1 MQTERKEE
9 KDKMKKKTVLA
20 LVLVL
25 ALSLSLFAGCSSSSD
40 DAQGDT
46 ATDDTAKV
54 YTIATD
60 TTFMPFEFQD
70 DNGNYVGVDVD
81 LLAAIAEDQGFE
93 YELQPLGFDAAC
105 AALESDQVDGV
116 IAGMSITDVRKEKYD
131 FSDAYFDS
139 GVCVAVKSDSE
150 VASLDDLKGQIV
162 AVKTGTEGATYAE
175 SIKDEYELELKYFEE
190 SPLMYQEV
198 LTGNAVACVED
209 YPVMGYSI
217 ATGNVDLKM
226 VGEKVQ
232 GSSYGFA
239 VKKGENAELLSMF
252 NAGLAN
258 LKASGKYDEIISTYI
273 QGE

>member
-1 MQTERKEE
+1 
-9 KDKMKKKTVLA
+9 MKKKTILA

-25 ALSLSLFAGCSSSSD
+25 ALSLTMFAGCSTKTN
-40 DAQGDT
+40 DT
-46 ATDDTAKV
+46 ATDDTTTDDTTATV

-70 DNGNYVGVDVD
+70 ENGNYVGVDID

-105 AALESDQVDGV
+105 AALESDQVDAV

-150 VASLDDLKGQIV
+150 VASLDDLKGQVV
-162 AVKTGTEGATYAE
+162 AVKTGTEGAAYAE

-198 LTGNAVACVED
+198 LTGNAAACVED

-226 VGEKVQ
+226 VGDMVQ

-239 VKKGENAELLSMF
+239 VKKGENAELLAMF

-258 LKASGKYDEIISTYI
+258 LKANGKYDEIISTYI